1 MMATMKPFHP
11 MAISLVAIITA
22 CGCDGSGST
31 VACTM
36 GSGSA
41 KTCVE
46 YSIPSGASAE
56 AIQGQNDTCVSA
68 GGVASSACSHVGA
81 DGGCRVKSTVPGA
94 EQTVTT
100 WVYAGNATNEKMA
113 CTSNGQ
119 TWIAP

>member
-1 MMATMKPFHP
+1 MKPLN
-11 MAISLVAIITA
+11 AIGALVVFLVSVIAA
-22 CGCDGSGST
+22 CGDGGSGAT

-36 GSGSA
+36 GAGTG

-46 YSIPSGASAE
+46 YSGLSGE
-56 AIQGQNDTCVSA
+56 AVQGQHDACTSS

-81 DGGCRVKSTVPGA
+81 DGGCRVKSTAAGTS
-94 EQTVTT
+94 QTVTT
-100 WVYAGNATNEKMA
+100 WLYTGNADTERLA